1 MVVDV
6 LCCRF
11 MHLCGRFVPFCD
23 HLASLR
29 GCFSSFFVAVS
40 RRFVSLLGR
49 SACVVVLEGFLCP
62 FCCCASLFMMILI
75 HILRLC
81 GRCASRSV
89 CFRSFSDFFSVSLYL
104 FCLDCEVVRLC
115 GRFAAGFHLFCGCFE
130 SFVVLCFVA
139 VFLHFL
145 CLSFVVVFHLFVA
158 VFCLLE
164 VALYLRLA
172 VLHSSVLSVVVL
184 CFLFFRISYT
194 LLLVAVL
201 SLLAVVLCLVDRF
214 ASRLVILLLFE
225 AILHRRRSFCT
236 SFFDHFAVFFA
247 SPCSLI
253 DFSNW
258 KS

>member
-1 MVVDV
+1 
-6 LCCRF
+6 
-11 MHLCGRFVPFCD
+11 
-23 HLASLR
+23 
-29 GCFSSFFVAVS
+29 
-40 RRFVSLLGR
+40 
-49 SACVVVLEGFLCP
+49 
-62 FCCCASLFMMILI
+62 MILI

-104 FCLDCEVVRLC
+104 FCLDSEVVRLC

-145 CLSFVVVFHLFVA
+145 CLSFGVVFHLFVA

-201 SLLAVVLCLVDRF
+201 SLLAVVLCLVELFCISSGYF
-214 ASRLVILLLFE
+214 ASLWSHFASPAVV
-225 AILHRRRSFCT
+225 LHVFC
-236 SFFDHFAVFFA
+236 DHFAVFFA

-258 KS
+258 KCWTRSGL

>member
-1 MVVDV
+1 M
-6 LCCRF
+6 
-11 MHLCGRFVPFCD
+11 
-23 HLASLR
+23 S
-29 GCFSSFFVAVS
+29 
-40 RRFVSLLGR
+40 
-49 SACVVVLEGFLCP
+49 

-104 FCLDCEVVRLC
+104 FCLDSEVVRLC

-130 SFVVLCFVA
+130 SFVVLCFLV

-145 CLSFVVVFHLFVA
+145 CLSFGVVFHLFVA
-158 VFCLLE
+158 IFCLLKL
-164 VALYLRLA
+164 ALYLRLA

-201 SLLAVVLCLVDRF
+201 SLLAVVLCLVELFCISSGYF
-214 ASRLVILLLFE
+214 ASL
-225 AILHRRRSFCT
+225 
-236 SFFDHFAVFFA
+236 
-247 SPCSLI
+247 
-253 DFSNW
+253 
-258 KS
+258 

>member
-1 MVVDV
+1 
-6 LCCRF
+6 
-11 MHLCGRFVPFCD
+11 
-23 HLASLR
+23 
-29 GCFSSFFVAVS
+29 
-40 RRFVSLLGR
+40 
-49 SACVVVLEGFLCP
+49 
-62 FCCCASLFMMILI
+62 MILI

-104 FCLDCEVVRLC
+104 FCLDSEVVRLC

-130 SFVVLCFVA
+130 SFVVLCFLV

-145 CLSFVVVFHLFVA
+145 CLSFGVVFHLFVA
-158 VFCLLE
+158 IFCLLKL
-164 VALYLRLA
+164 ALYLRLA

-201 SLLAVVLCLVDRF
+201 SLLAVVLCLVELF
-214 ASRLVILLLFE
+214 SSRLVILLLFE

-236 SFFDHFAVFFA
+236 SFVTILQFSLHLLVVWLTFPTGNVEPGPASSRQFLLFRLFDFFR
-247 SPCSLI
+247 PHELYSLQHRQVNNL
-253 DFSNW
+253 S
-258 KS
+258 